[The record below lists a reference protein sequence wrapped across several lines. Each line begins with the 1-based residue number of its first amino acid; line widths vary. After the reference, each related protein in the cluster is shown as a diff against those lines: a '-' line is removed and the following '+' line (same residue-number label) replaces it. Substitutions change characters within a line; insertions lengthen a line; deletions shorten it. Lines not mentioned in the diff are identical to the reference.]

1 MKTLVAYASKYGT
14 TEKCAKEVGSKLKG
28 EVDYLNLKQSNYANL
43 DDYDKIIVGG
53 SINAGKIQPETRKFV
68 NKYFVQ
74 LSSCKLGL
82 FICCGAEGDEAQKE
96 LDENYP
102 KALLDHAIAKDYF
115 GGEIKLSAMPVFIR
129 FIVKKM
135 AKTDID
141 KDTLLPDHI
150 NRFIVDMNKA

>member
-1 MKTLVAYASKYGT
+1 VDLLD
-14 TEKCAKEVGSKLKG
+14 LKKSTNT
-28 EVDYLNLKQSNYANL
+28 DLSQ
-43 DDYDKIIVGG
+43 YDKVIIGG
-53 SINAGKIQPETRKFV
+53 SINAGKIQKETKKFSE
-68 NKYFVQ
+68 KYRDE
-74 LSSCKLGL
+74 LLTKKLGL
-82 FICCGAEGDEAQKE
+82 FICNMAEDSEAQRE

-115 GGEIKLSAMPVFIR
+115 GGEIKLSAMPVFIL